1 MAATAGNKLAGKF
14 CGTDHRRA
22 LRKEPK
28 VLAGKLDSINLIE
41 SSGFRIFGSKMR
53 NPIPLRIG
61 SRIFGWKLRNPGATP
76 GLGKGPPLAN
86 TEIVIFINDFIMKSM
101 LFATL
106 EFE

>member
-41 SSGFRIFGSKMR
+41 SNGFPSFEIGVLSLGAVLQIAGGCSGRGIER
-53 NPIPLRIG
+53 
-61 SRIFGWKLRNPGATP
+61 
-76 GLGKGPPLAN
+76 
-86 TEIVIFINDFIMKSM
+86 
-101 LFATL
+101 
-106 EFE
+106 